1 MRRYL
6 LMPVLALLLLAS
18 ACGGTRTEPA
28 PRTLESMLPQLT
40 RSLTPQGAR
49 DAFGAPDEEPGS
61 GLIIY
66 VYRVDQGRSVWLGF
80 PGFEPIIYAK
90 LRDPSGRD
98 RELPLPE

>member
-1 MRRYL
+1 MRRFL

-18 ACGGTRTEPA
+18 ACGETRTEPA

-49 DAFGAPDEEPGS
+49 DVFGAPDEQTGS

-80 PGFEPIIYAK
+80 PGYEPIIYAK
-90 LRDPSGRD
+90 LRDPAGRD
-98 RELPLPE
+98 RELPLRE